1 MPASTSHRAASV
13 PETLSAPVR
22 TDPFVATPE
31 DREFEQWD
39 DPVRGRLRFCT
50 LFSGDATPTR
60 ELTTGFAVVPVGGW
74 LGLHRHTASETYFVL
89 EGEGVVTLEGQEHLV
104 RRESTVLIPGDTE
117 HGVRNTG
124 DGELR
129 FFYVFAAHAMSDIR
143 YRFRESD
150 GEAGHT
156 GQAG

>member
-1 MPASTSHRAASV
+1 V
-13 PETLSAPVR
+13 PETLSAPVN
-22 TDPFVATPE
+22 TDPFVVTLD

-89 EGEGVVTLEGQEHLV
+89 QGEGVLTLEGQEHALH
-104 RRESTVLIPGDTE
+104 RGSTVLIPGDAE

-129 FFYVFAAHAMSDIR
+129 VFYAFAAHAMSDIR

-150 GEAGHT
+150 GKAGQ
-156 GQAG
+156 GGGAG